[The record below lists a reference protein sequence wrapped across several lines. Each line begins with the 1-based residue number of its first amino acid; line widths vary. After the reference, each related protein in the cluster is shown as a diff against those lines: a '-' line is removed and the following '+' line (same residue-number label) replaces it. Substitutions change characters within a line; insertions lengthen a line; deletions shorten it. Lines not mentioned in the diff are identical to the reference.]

1 MAVVNTR
8 LEEEPLPTLVV
19 HGDRATP
26 LGDALRELVH
36 YGEVLRAFT
45 LRRIKVKYKQAV
57 VGLGWAVLQPLL
69 AAAIFAIFLG
79 QIASVPSEGVP
90 YLLFVLAG
98 TVAWTY
104 FAGATGAAMESLVVD
119 RGLVRKVY
127 FPREI
132 VPLSAVLASL
142 VDLAAGLLVLGVA
155 AAFEGIMPTITW
167 LALPIP
173 VVLLVFTATA
183 VSLFFAAVN
192 VYYRDA
198 RHALPFLLQLG
209 MYTAPVLYS
218 LTLIPQSVRGPYSV
232 LNPLVMAVDGL
243 RQVTVHQS
251 WPDFGGSAL
260 ALLSSSVLLVC
271 SYVIFKR
278 VERGFADHV

>member
-1 MAVVNTR
+1 
-8 LEEEPLPTLVV
+8 
-19 HGDRATP
+19 
-26 LGDALRELVH
+26 
-36 YGEVLRAFT
+36 VLRAFT
-45 LRRIKVKYKQAV
+45 VRRVKVKYKQAT
-57 VGLGWAVLQPLL
+57 VGIGWAVLQPLL
-69 AAAIFAIFLG
+69 AAAIFALFLG
-79 QIASVPSEGVP
+79 RVARVPSEGVP

-104 FAGATGAAMESLVVD
+104 FAGATGAAMESLVID

-132 VPLSAVLASL
+132 VPLSAVLAAL
-142 VDLAAGLLVLGVA
+142 IDLAAGLVVLAVVA
-155 AAFEGIMPTITW
+155 AFDGIMPSITW
-167 LALPIP
+167 IALPIP
-173 VVLLVFTATA
+173 VALLVLTATA
-183 VSLFFAAVN
+183 VSLFFAAIN

-251 WPDFGGSAL
+251 WPDFGSSAL
-260 ALLSSSVLLVC
+260 AFLVAMVLVVC
-271 SYVIFKR
+271 SYLFFKR